1 MYKRG
6 KSWYSDLVHKGE
18 RYTKSHGR
26 ISKSV
31 AKEKDEKFK
40 TEVREGKHQQK
51 SKRIRIEVFADIYL
65 EYAKTNKK
73 PSAARRNESS
83 INMLKPYFS
92 GKLLNEIHPF
102 MVEQ

>member
-51 SKRIRIEVFADIYL
+51 SKRIRFEVFADIYL